1 MKLSNEAIAG
11 AGAGVVTSILVC
23 PLDVVKMR
31 LQSQIN
37 NTKFPGIS
45 KTLKGILREEG
56 IKGWYKGLGPTL
68 FGYFPTWAIYFYVYN
83 KIKRKIIEY
92 TPITNPLWLIRTR
105 IMIQSKNSTYQYR
118 NALDG
123 FRQVYISEGIFGYFK
138 GLIPSLFGVFHVAIQ
153 FPLYEFLKWNLQ
165 EREPNK
171 QLYDRDIILAS
182 VFSKIAASSITYP
195 HEVIRTRL
203 QNQTAK
209 PYKYTGIFQALKL
222 IFAEEKIYGLYKG
235 YSTNVV
241 RVVPSAAITLWTYE
255 QLIKYLSTRI
265 FQALKLIFVEEKIY
279 GLYKGYSTNV
289 VRVVPSAAITLWT
302 YEQLIKYLSTR
313 ET

>member
-1 MKLSNEAIAG
+1 MKPLLVLVLNVYNYTK
-11 AGAGVVTSILVC
+11 GAGVVTSILVC

-68 FGYFPTWAIYFYVYN
+68 FGYFPTWAIYFYTDVFYHGLSPMPLWIN
-83 KIKRKIIEY
+83 LISAVGAGL
-92 TPITNPLWLIRTR
+92 TSTTLTNPLWLIRTR

-222 IFAEEKIYGLYKG
+222 IF
-235 YSTNVV
+235 
-241 RVVPSAAITLWTYE
+241 
-255 QLIKYLSTRI
+255 
-265 FQALKLIFVEEKIY
+265 VEEKIY